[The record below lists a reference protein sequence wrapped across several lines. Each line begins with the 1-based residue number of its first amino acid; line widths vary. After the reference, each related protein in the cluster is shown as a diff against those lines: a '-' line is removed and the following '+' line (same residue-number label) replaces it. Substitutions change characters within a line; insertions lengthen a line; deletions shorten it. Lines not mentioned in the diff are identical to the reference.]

1 MMRGGTTQAALWSC
15 LLHLPLTYALVACLD
30 KTIII
35 IREAAER
42 LDQRGICDR
51 EGVIETERKSRCEA
65 ATREIL
71 IIFLPVFLPAR
82 GRKVQWLFLLGLEKV
97 KLWAG
102 CRVSPMLRFQKI
114 EPCLFN
120 RSQGVPKQEVIQYS
134 ISGPPRLCTLSHSS
148 RCVRDMRKK
157 EWEEANNEKP
167 GKFKRWI
174 RCEDESKDVLGI
186 DSVALWPP
194 QFKLSVKPLL
204 SKKME
209 LNSTPSEPPNGF
221 ASSSFNALAKPTSQ
235 TFPFLFANSLV
246 LPSLIRSEGLSE
258 TTIEKGNREWNSV
271 NSIFTSGQVRNP
283 YSSSRCKVARLRRRD
298 TLFQKALNH
307 PLWKK
312 GYAMIEEIEALKK
325 KETWELITA
334 TWALARGKGRVGY
347 GWVYTLKDKA
357 YGSIQRASVVAK
369 VAAKRSWSL
378 HQLDVKNVFLHG
390 DLMVAKF
397 KRDIQFGYEEDGFL
411 EKEC

>member
-1 MMRGGTTQAALWSC
+1 MIRGGTTQAALWSC
-15 LLHLPLTYALVACLD
+15 LLHLPLTYALAACPD

-35 IREAAER
+35 IGEAAER
-42 LDQRGICDR
+42 LDQRGICDK

-71 IIFLPVFLPAR
+71 IIFLPVFLPVR

-120 RSQGVPKQEVIQYS
+120 RSQGVPK
-134 ISGPPRLCTLSHSS
+134 
-148 RCVRDMRKK
+148 
-157 EWEEANNEKP
+157 
-167 GKFKRWI
+167 KFKRWI

-283 YSSSRCKVARLRRRD
+283 YSSSRCKVARLRRRGIRYP
-298 TLFQKALNH
+298 LQKALNH

-369 VAAKRSWSL
+369 GFTQTYGIDYLEAFAPVPNSIKFHVILSVAAKRSWSL

-390 DLMVAKF
+390 DLMVGRSHFLHFSSSGGGRERK
-397 KRDIQFGYEEDGFL
+397 KFGYEEDGFL